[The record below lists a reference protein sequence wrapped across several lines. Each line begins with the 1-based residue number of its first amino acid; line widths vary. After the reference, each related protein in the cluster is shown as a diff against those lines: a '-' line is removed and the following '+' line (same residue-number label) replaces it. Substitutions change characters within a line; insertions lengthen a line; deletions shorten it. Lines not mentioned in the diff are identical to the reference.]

1 MPVLTFIYAMVRP
14 PKWSTN
20 LKKPNWPMTNL
31 LSSLTGIL
39 FAVIPAVFFITK
51 NGYDPW
57 FAAYFTECVSVI
69 GCLMTSCTITD
80 MSLRSIDRH
89 MMRPLYIIQ
98 FIVSSAYI
106 YHNNPDSIKNWLII
120 SGIMLGIMVF
130 VLLTG
135 YIKFLKF
142 GASDARCW
150 AVMVASTFP
159 MLGQNVMWPII
170 ASIIIIFVT
179 AMVMSTLTRSYNANT
194 YSYDSNGKI
203 TTNKTAEIKGITSRK
218 SKSSFG
224 SMRVPAGHALT
235 IPFMVAMLL
244 WLL

>member
-1 MPVLTFIYAMVRP
+1 
-14 PKWSTN
+14 
-20 LKKPNWPMTNL
+20 
-31 LSSLTGIL
+31 
-39 FAVIPAVFFITK
+39 
-51 NGYDPW
+51 
-57 FAAYFTECVSVI
+57 
-69 GCLMTSCTITD
+69 
-80 MSLRSIDRH
+80 
-89 MMRPLYIIQ
+89 
-98 FIVSSAYI
+98 
-106 YHNNPDSIKNWLII
+106 
-120 SGIMLGIMVF
+120 
-130 VLLTG
+130 
-135 YIKFLKF
+135 
-142 GASDARCW
+142 
-150 AVMVASTFP
+150 